1 MIMSPPAMTQ
11 PQSRPPSYRTNSS
24 SPSPPPTYNML
35 SPPPSAYTPSSLQG
49 SRLASASSQSE
60 DSEAGDIEVV
70 RVYGEVYSHRSY
82 ARPSRRQ
89 RLAGL
94 GAADIGDEGKVYR
107 AEKVFWVC
115 VAMITVVVVVVVV
128 TCNLRTRAS
137 DTSVI
142 HRRSLQ
148 LVERDPPGFGP
159 LCAALHAIWNAAC

>member
-1 MIMSPPAMTQ
+1 MIMAPPAMTQ
-11 PQSRPPSYRTNSS
+11 PQNRPPSYRTSSS
-24 SPSPPPTYNML
+24 SPSPPPPTYNVL
-35 SPPPSAYTPSSLQG
+35 SPPPSAYTPSSPHG

-70 RVYGEVYSHRSY
+70 RVYGECSHRSY
-82 ARPSRRQ
+82 GRPSRRQ
-89 RLAGL
+89 RHAGL

-107 AEKVFWVC
+107 AEKLFWVC

-142 HRRSLQ
+142 HRRSMQ
-148 LVERDPPGFGP
+148 LVKRDPPGFGP
-159 LCAALHAIWNAAC
+159 LCAALHAIFNAAC